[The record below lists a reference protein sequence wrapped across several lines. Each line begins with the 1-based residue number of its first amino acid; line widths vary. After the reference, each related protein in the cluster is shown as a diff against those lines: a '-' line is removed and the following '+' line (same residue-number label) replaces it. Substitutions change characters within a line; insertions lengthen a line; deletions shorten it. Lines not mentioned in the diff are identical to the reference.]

1 MLMYVLV
8 LLPLLFPERGVRMW
22 VLSAACKTH
31 WAEIQIVCPSYHLT
45 SWGNSALIYT
55 RSASTKC
62 LLSAWKSWKDN
73 YLGINGLIQPITYEA

>member
-1 MLMYVLV
+1 MFMYVLV
-8 LLPLLFPERGVRMW
+8 LRSLLFPERGLRMR

-31 WAEIQIVCPSYHLT
+31 WADIQIVCPSYHLI
-45 SWGNSALIYT
+45 WGNSALIYT

-73 YLGINGLIQPITYEA
+73 YLGINALIQPITYEA